1 MIQIKSRI
9 DFNHYSF
16 FIASMCLA
24 RVTHLVYIYKG
35 PTENSK
41 NKNKRKKT
49 NTYQALNV
57 SLKYTNPIRKHARP
71 IKILAH
77 LNLKIQST
85 TLKPNS
91 LSPTQI

>member
-1 MIQIKSRI
+1 
-9 DFNHYSF
+9 
-16 FIASMCLA
+16 MCLA
-24 RVTHLVYIYKG
+24 RVIQLLYIYIKAQL
-35 PTENSK
+35 K
-41 NKNKRKKT
+41 IQKIKIKVKT